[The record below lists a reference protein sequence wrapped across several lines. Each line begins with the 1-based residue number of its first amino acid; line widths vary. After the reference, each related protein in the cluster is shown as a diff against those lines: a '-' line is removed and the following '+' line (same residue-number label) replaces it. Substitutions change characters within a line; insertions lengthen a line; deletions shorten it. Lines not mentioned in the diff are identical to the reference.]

1 MSRVPARP
9 NSVSRFAGFVA
20 ILVTLACGFL
30 HIIFGIHAGGLW
42 RDEIGSL
49 EIATMRTFSELWSN
63 LAFESFPALFP
74 LLLRAVAGV
83 SGTDHALRVFG
94 VVIGL
99 LILATLWLNA
109 RSFRIGF
116 PLVALALIGGNAHM
130 IRYGD
135 SIRGYGIGIV
145 FILLSLGAFWRLV
158 ESATAVNALIA
169 GLCALLS
176 VHALYYNSVLI
187 FAVCLAA
194 VAVGTRRR
202 NFKLIVIVLSIGA
215 IAACSLLPYRPIVQ
229 RVHQWD
235 FVWKVAFTPAHMW
248 GRFSETLGSPVH
260 ALLWVWPVLFLLA
273 LIVGVRAFWRAKT
286 GLQDRDIFAFVSL
299 IIGVAGYGVFLRVL
313 DYQTQPWYYIALLA
327 FSALCLEIIFARALL
342 ARAIFALAFVGIT
355 FFPATRALHQR
366 QTNMDLVAA
375 RLKGLATPEDF
386 IIANPFPF
394 GIPLH
399 HYYHGA
405 TPIET
410 VPPMSD
416 LRTHRADQLVAQ
428 MKATEPLAP
437 LWQKMEE
444 TLRNGHTIW
453 LVGSVPF
460 LGSEPPLEVA
470 PGASSS
476 TGWSGGNFYRAWGEQ
491 TASFLQLH
499 ADQFERVRV
508 PLSQPVMHYE
518 NVPLSSFR
526 GWK

>member
-9 NSVSRFAGFVA
+9 NSVSRFAGIVA
-20 ILVTLACGFL
+20 IVVTLACGSL
-30 HIIFGIHAGGLW
+30 HIIFGLHAGGLW

-74 LLLRAVAGV
+74 LLLRAVASV
-83 SGTDHALRVFG
+83 SASDHALRIFG

-99 LILATLWLNA
+99 CILAALWLNA
-109 RSFRIGF
+109 RTFRIGF

-135 SIRGYGIGIV
+135 SIRGYGIGIL

-158 ESATAVNALIA
+158 ESCTVVNAMIA

-176 VHALYYNSVLI
+176 VQALYYNSVLI
-187 FAVCLAA
+187 FAVCLGA
-194 VAVGTRRR
+194 VAVALRRK
-202 NFKLIVIVLSIGA
+202 NFALVLIVLSIGA
-215 IAACSLLPYRPIVQ
+215 IAALSLLPYWPIIQ

-235 FVWKVAFTPAHMW
+235 FVWKVPFTPAHMW

-260 ALLWVWPVLFLLA
+260 ALLWVWPALFLLA
-273 LIVGVRAFWRAKT
+273 VIVSTAAFRRAKMEDRDVFTFFSLIVGV
-286 GLQDRDIFAFVSL
+286 L
-299 IIGVAGYGVFLRVL
+299 GYGVFLRVL
-313 DYQTQPWYYIALLA
+313 GYQTQPWYYITLMA
-327 FSALCLEIIFARALL
+327 FSALCFEIILARALL
-342 ARAIFALAFVGIT
+342 ARALFALAFVGIT

-375 RLKGLATPEDF
+375 RLEELAAPADF

-399 HYYHGA
+399 HYYHG
-405 TPIET
+405 TTSIET
-410 VPPMSD
+410 VPPLSD

-428 MKATEPLAP
+428 MRAPNPLAP
-437 LWQKMEE
+437 VFQKMEE
-444 TLRNGHTIW
+444 TLRNGHTVW
-453 LVGSVPF
+453 LVGSVPI
-460 LGSEPPLEVA
+460 LAPNQKPLEVV
-470 PGASSS
+470 PG
-476 TGWSGGNFYRAWGEQ
+476 GMSGDFYRAWGEQ

-499 ADQFERVRV
+499 AEQFERVRV